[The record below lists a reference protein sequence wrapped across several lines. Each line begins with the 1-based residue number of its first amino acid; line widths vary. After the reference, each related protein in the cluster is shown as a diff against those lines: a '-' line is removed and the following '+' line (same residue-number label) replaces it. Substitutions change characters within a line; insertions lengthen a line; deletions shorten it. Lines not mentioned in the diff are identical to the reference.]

1 MRRLLRWLARDESAP
16 VAAPEPEPLVDAPK
30 LIHRIDLR
38 VDVSCPCGSQVIHSL
53 TLMST
58 AECPRCGRLLA
69 IRGIQYERSSP
80 AAVPKPVISVG
91 WVQSDETLRRLSRA
105 RGVH

>member
-1 MRRLLRWLARDESAP
+1 MHRLLRWLVRDQP
-16 VAAPEPEPLVDAPK
+16 PAPEVVEGTK
-30 LIHRIDLR
+30 LIHRIDLA
-38 VDVSCPCGSQVIHSL
+38 VDVSCPCGSQIIHHL

-69 IRGIQYERSSP
+69 IRGIHYERSSP
-80 AAVPKPVISVG
+80 AAIPKPEISVG
-91 WVQSDETLRRLSRA
+91 WVQSDATLRRLSRV